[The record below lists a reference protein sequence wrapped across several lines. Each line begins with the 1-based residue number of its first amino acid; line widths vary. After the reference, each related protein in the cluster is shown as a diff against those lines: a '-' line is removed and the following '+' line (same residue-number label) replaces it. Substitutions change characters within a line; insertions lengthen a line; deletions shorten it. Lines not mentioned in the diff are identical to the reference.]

1 MVMVIVKKIIHY
13 LALISYVLIGIYVA
27 VCIPILF
34 KYNPLI
40 VLTGSMEPT
49 FKVGSI
55 IYYKEVDFE
64 ELKVGDIITF
74 NTKDNSFV
82 SHRIVS
88 IENGLIETKGDQNN
102 TPDPEKVR
110 FEDVKGKDA
119 NLCIPYVGHYVKFIN
134 ENLTICMIVVVA
146 ILVSEFIFSNTELF
160 DKNKKE
166 RSDSSGEEK

>member
-1 MVMVIVKKIIHY
+1 MVIVKKIIHV
-13 LALISYVLIGIYVA
+13 LAIISYFLIGIYAV

-34 KYNPLI
+34 KYNPLV

-55 IYYKEVDFE
+55 IYYKKVDLE

-74 NTKDNSFV
+74 NTKDNNFV

-88 IENGLIETKGDQNN
+88 IENGIIETKGDKNN
-102 TPDPEKVR
+102 VPDPNKVR

-119 NLCIPYVGHYVKFIN
+119 NICIPYAGHYVKFIN
-134 ENLTICMIVVVA
+134 ENLTLSVIIAVV

-166 RSDSSGEEK
+166 RSESNEEEK

>member
-1 MVMVIVKKIIHY
+1 MVIVKKIVSI
-13 LALISYVLIGIYVA
+13 LAIISYVLIGIYAA

-34 KYNPLI
+34 KYNPLV

-82 SHRIVS
+82 SHRIAS
-88 IENGLIETKGDQNN
+88 IENGLIETKGDQNDI
-102 TPDPEKVR
+102 PDPEKIS
-110 FEDVKGKDA
+110 FEVVKGKDA
-119 NLCIPYVGHYVKFIN
+119 NICIPYVGHYIKFVN
-134 ENLTICMIVVVA
+134 DNLTISVIIVVV

-160 DKNKKE
+160 DKHKEE
-166 RSDSSGEEK
+166 RSENSGEEK